1 MSRQTKWCAC
11 PCAICKTGRCC
22 MDEKPRPYRPTDE
35 QIQAALDA
43 WFMFRK
49 DESHAVSVSVWNKMR
64 RVLIAADKVRRKP

>member
-1 MSRQTKWCAC
+1 
-11 PCAICKTGRCC
+11 